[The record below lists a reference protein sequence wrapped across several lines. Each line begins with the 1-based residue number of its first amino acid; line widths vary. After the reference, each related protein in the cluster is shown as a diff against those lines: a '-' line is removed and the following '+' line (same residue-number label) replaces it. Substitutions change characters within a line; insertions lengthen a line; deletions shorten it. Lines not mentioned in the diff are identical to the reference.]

1 MSLGR
6 QLRSLDWLT
15 IAATV
20 ALIGVGLVFIYSAT
34 SGQPVGGDPQYYLK
48 RQAMWAAI
56 SLGAM
61 VATILVDY
69 RILLKLGPLIYG
81 ANLLLLTLVLVA
93 GSSAYGAQRWLDI
106 GPARVQ
112 PSEFAKVAMII
123 GFASFLA
130 ERRERADTSAGT
142 ARKLADLLPSLL
154 YVGLP
159 TVLVFRQPDLGT
171 SLVFVAIFLGM
182 LYVAGSDPKV
192 LFGLTGGAVGLGA
205 LALFLHN
212 NFGLR
217 LPLKDY
223 QVRRIMTFLRPGQ
236 DLRGT
241 GYHTH
246 QSQIAIG
253 SGRLFGQGLM
263 AGSQNQ
269 LNFLPMR
276 HTDFIFSVIGE
287 EFGFAGTVA
296 VLLLFMIIIWR
307 GVVIAARSQDLGGS
321 LLVVGVLAMLGF
333 HVLVNVGMATG
344 VMPVTGLPL
353 PFLSSGGSSL
363 FTNCVAIGL
372 MLNVGLRRYKIHF

>member
-1 MSLGR
+1 VSWGR
-6 QLRSLDWLT
+6 HLRSLDWLMVG
-15 IAATV
+15 ATV

-34 SGQPVGGDPQYYLK
+34 IGQPVNGDPQYYLK

-61 VATILVDY
+61 VAAILIDY

-81 ANLLLLTLVLVA
+81 ANLLLLTVVLVA
-93 GSSAYGAQRWLDI
+93 GTSVYGAQRWLDI
-106 GPARVQ
+106 GPVRVQ

-130 ERRERADTSAGT
+130 ERRDRAAEPAGT
-142 ARKLADLLPSLL
+142 VRKLADLLPSLL

-159 TVLVFRQPDLGT
+159 TILVFRQPDLGT
-171 SLVFVAIFLGM
+171 SLVFLAIFLGM

-223 QVRRIMTFLRPGQ
+223 QVRRIMTFLQPGQ

-253 SGRLFGQGLM
+253 SGRVFGQGLV

-287 EFGFAGTVA
+287 EVGFAGTVA

-307 GVVIAARSQDLGGS
+307 GIVIAARSQDLGGS

-344 VMPVTGLPL
+344 IMPVTGLPL

-363 FTNCVAIGL
+363 FTNCVAVGL
-372 MLNVGLRRYKIHF
+372 MLNVGVRRYKIHF

>member
-1 MSLGR
+1 MSWGR
-6 QLRSLDWLT
+6 HLRSLDWLMVG
-15 IAATV
+15 ATV

-34 SGQPVGGDPQYYLK
+34 IGQPVNGDPQYYLK

-61 VATILVDY
+61 VAAILIDY

-81 ANLLLLTLVLVA
+81 ANLLLLTVVLVA
-93 GSSAYGAQRWLDI
+93 GTSVYGAQRWLDI
-106 GPARVQ
+106 GPVRVQ

-130 ERRERADTSAGT
+130 ERRDRAAEPAGT
-142 ARKLADLLPSLL
+142 VRKLADLLPSLL

-159 TVLVFRQPDLGT
+159 TILVFRQPDLGT
-171 SLVFVAIFLGM
+171 SLVFLAIFLGM

-223 QVRRIMTFLRPGQ
+223 QVRRIMTFLQPGQ

-253 SGRLFGQGLM
+253 SGRVFGQGLV

-287 EFGFAGTVA
+287 EVGFAGTVA

-307 GVVIAARSQDLGGS
+307 GIVIAARSQDLGGS

-344 VMPVTGLPL
+344 IMPVTGLPL

-363 FTNCVAIGL
+363 FTNCVAVGL
-372 MLNVGLRRYKIHF
+372 MLNVGVRRYKIHF